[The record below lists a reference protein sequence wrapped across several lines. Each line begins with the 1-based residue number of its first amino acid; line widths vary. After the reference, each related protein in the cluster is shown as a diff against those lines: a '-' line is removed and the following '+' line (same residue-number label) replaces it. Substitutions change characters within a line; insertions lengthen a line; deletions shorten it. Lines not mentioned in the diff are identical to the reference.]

1 MADPCSLS
9 NPQAC
14 RTTNMALHLVVDFD
28 KKVLRGSAT
37 LDVEVLEEGV
47 EHVVLDTRELTIH
60 GVEDVSTAQP
70 LQFQLKD
77 QVAPFGS
84 PLQISL
90 PVNCHAK
97 GSKCQVKVSYET
109 APSSSALQWLSPQQT
124 AGQQHP
130 YLFSQCQ
137 AIHARSM
144 LPCQDTPS
152 TKITYQAEV
161 SVPKPL
167 VALMSAQRGGE
178 ETDPT
183 DQTRTLYKFD
193 QKVQMPTYLIAIVA
207 GALESRDIDHRT
219 KVWSEKELVDKSAY
233 EFAETETMLKT
244 AEDLLGPY
252 VWGQYDLLVLPPS
265 FPYGG
270 MENPCLT
277 FVTPTLLAGDRSLA
291 NVVAHE
297 ISHSWTGNLVT
308 NRTWEHF
315 WLNEG
320 HTVFVERKIA
330 GRMHGEKTRQFAA
343 LGGWKDL
350 YHSVQTF
357 GETNPLTNL
366 VPRLEGVDPDDA
378 FSSVPYEKGFTLLY
392 YLEELVG
399 GPEKFEPFLRKYIDT
414 FKYKCLDTEEWKAFL
429 LDYFKKEVSEG
440 LFDQVD
446 WNAWLHTPGMPPV
459 KPSYDT
465 TLADVCS
472 SLCQRWS
479 QATPDQLDQ
488 FTPQDL
494 QDMSPGQKTEFLA
507 QLLLEPPLSIQHIE
521 KMDQVYGMS
530 ANNNS
535 EIKFRWL
542 RLGIRA
548 EWEGAVDPALKFVT
562 VQGRMKFV
570 RPLYRDLYGFDKARD
585 KTLQT
590 FQQNRPFMHS
600 TTASLVAKDLN
611 IQ

>member
-1 MADPCSLS
+1 
-9 NPQAC
+9 
-14 RTTNMALHLVVDFD
+14 
-28 KKVLRGSAT
+28 
-37 LDVEVLEEGV
+37 
-47 EHVVLDTRELTIH
+47 
-60 GVEDVSTAQP
+60 
-70 LQFQLKD
+70 
-77 QVAPFGS
+77 
-84 PLQISL
+84 
-90 PVNCHAK
+90 
-97 GSKCQVKVSYET
+97 
-109 APSSSALQWLSPQQT
+109 
-124 AGQQHP
+124 
-130 YLFSQCQ
+130 
-137 AIHARSM
+137 M

-152 TKITYQAEV
+152 TKITYQAQV
-161 SVPKPL
+161 CVPKPL
-167 VALMSAQRGGE
+167 VALMSAQRCGDE
-178 ETDPT
+178 ADPT

-193 QKVQMPTYLIAIVA
+193 QKVAMPTYLIAIVA

-219 KVWSEKELVDKSAY
+219 KVWSEKELVDKSAF

-330 GRMHGEKTRQFAA
+330 GRMHGEQTRQFAA

-350 YHSVQTF
+350 YNSVQTF
-357 GETNPLTNL
+357 GETNLLTNL

-399 GPEKFEPFLRKYIDT
+399 GPEKFEPFLRKYIET

-440 LFDQVD
+440 LFDNVD
-446 WNAWLHTPGMPPV
+446 WKAWLHTPGMPPV

-472 SLCQRWS
+472 ALCQRWS
-479 QATPDQLDQ
+479 QATPDNLDQ
-488 FTPQDL
+488 FSPQDL
-494 QDMSPGQKTEFLA
+494 EGMSPGQKTEFLA
-507 QLLLEPPLSIQHIE
+507 QLLLKPPLSIQHIE

-548 EWEGAVDPALKFVT
+548 EWEGAVDAALTFVT
-562 VQGRMKFV
+562 IQGRMKFV
-570 RPLYRDLYGFDKARD
+570 RPLYRDLFGFEKARE
-585 KTLQT
+585 KTLTT
-590 FQQNRPFMHS
+590 FKQNRPFMHS
-600 TTASLVAKDLN
+600 TTASLVAKDLKV
-611 IQ
+611 Q